1 MLLAAAG
8 PVQAAAGFGHEAV
21 GTNHAGLAQQGRER
35 AFSAIP
41 NGPSPTTP
49 APDRQASRGLGQ
61 IGHQTP
67 TELGQSSSAAGSSSE
82 AIMPVGPEGLE
93 RVLSPERVSYVA
105 STLLLLAI
113 VSLAPALLLMTT
125 CFVRLLIVF
134 ALARQAIGPA
144 SLPSNQVLVAL
155 ALFMT
160 AVVMSPV
167 WRQVYFEAY
176 KPYRAEQIDEKEL
189 VARALVPVRDFM
201 ARQILRTG
209 NTDDVWLFLDRA
221 GYEGQIT
228 SFEQVPFYVL
238 APAFLLSE
246 LKTAFLIGFQLYLP
260 FLAIDLLVASL
271 LSSLGMLNLPT
282 SAVSLPF
289 KLLLFVLADG
299 WHLLAGALLDS
310 FA

>member
-1 MLLAAAG
+1 M
-8 PVQAAAGFGHEAV
+8 
-21 GTNHAGLAQQGRER
+21 
-35 AFSAIP
+35 S
-41 NGPSPTTP
+41 
-49 APDRQASRGLGQ
+49 
-61 IGHQTP
+61 
-67 TELGQSSSAAGSSSE
+67 
-82 AIMPVGPEGLE
+82 VGPQHLE
-93 RVLSPERVSYVA
+93 SVLSPERLSSVA

-113 VSLAPALLLMTT
+113 VSLAPTLLLMTT
-125 CFVRLLIVF
+125 CFVRILIVF

-155 ALFMT
+155 AMFMT

-167 WRQVYFEAY
+167 WRQVYADAY
-176 KPYRAEQIDEKEL
+176 EPYRAGRIDEQEFA
-189 VARALVPVRDFM
+189 VRALAPIRDFM

-221 GYEGQIT
+221 GHEEQIA

-260 FLAIDLLVASL
+260 FLAIDLLIASL
-271 LSSLGMLNLPT
+271 LSSLGMLNLP
-282 SAVSLPF
+282 SAAVSLPF
-289 KLLLFVLADG
+289 KLMLFVLADG